1 MTELERCLDSQ
12 RDAKDEELDKAH
24 SELQAKDE
32 QIKNLERKALRERV
46 KMQTEVEEL
55 RAKEISC
62 MKEISESQNMCQI
75 LEDKIESLKVKE
87 NENLR
92 KISEEE

>member
-1 MTELERCLDSQ
+1 VTELERCLDSQ
-12 RDAKDEELDKAH
+12 RDAKDEELDGVR
-24 SELQAKDE
+24 SDLQAKEE

-62 MKEISESQNMCQI
+62 MK
-75 LEDKIESLKVKE
+75 
-87 NENLR
+87 
-92 KISEEE
+92 